1 MKKHKKFKEV
11 TPVMETV
18 TNEPIRG
25 SVGEFI
31 ELLKEFPADG
41 KFSLEGAACINVDG
55 EGEIVI
61 RHKSDPE
68 LTQIDMSGVE
78 PDCCD
83 ECMDECDDCD
93 YSNPFANEESSEV
106 AKVYTLGLTAEVPEF
121 ANMIRVASSDAIING
136 EGVMSPIPEELAF
149 EKSFLHPNQKRTID
163 EIRKHNAYVAECLGE
178 MHRRGISAL
187 LEYQTQCLAHGMID
201 TNKVMCEIVD
211 NK

>member
-41 KFSLEGAACINVDG
+41 KFSLEGAACIGLDD
-55 EGEIVI
+55 ERAIKI
-61 RHKSDPE
+61 SPKTDSE
-68 LTQIDMSGVE
+68 LTQIDMSGIE
-78 PDCCD
+78 SECCG
-83 ECMDECDDCD
+83 ECIEGCTDCD
-93 YSNPFANEESSEV
+93 YSNPFVNEESSEV
-106 AKVYTLGLTAEVPEF
+106 AKVYTLGLTAEMPEF
-121 ANMIRVASSDAIING
+121 ANIIRTTSSDAIIG
-136 EGVMSPIPEELAF
+136 VEVMSPVPEELAY
-149 EKSFLHPNQKRTID
+149 EKSLLHPDQKKTID
-163 EIRKHNAYVAECLGE
+163 EIRKHNAYIAECLSE
-178 MHRRGISAL
+178 MHRREISAL

-211 NK
+211 NN